1 MAQYEAGDKLRELK
15 TFIATCVGDEIAQNL
30 TTQMKNT
37 SLSLDSQ
44 FLGNGCQ
51 LLSMRYHARL
61 VFNNFPHLTYSPA
74 VLFANV
80 GAWLMDHDSDREA
93 GATLANPMIEM
104 TTVDDTHSTIIIDI
118 EFEEPISVTED
129 VAGPIYW
136 RGKQWRIDAYEIW
149 VAETLGHFTT
159 GLRQTGR

>member
-15 TFIATCVGDEIAQNL
+15 TFITTCVGDEIAQTL
-30 TTQMKNT
+30 TTQMKNI

-51 LLSMRYHARL
+51 LLRMRYHARL
-61 VFNNFPHLTYSPA
+61 VFNHFPHLTYSPA

-80 GAWLMDHDSDREA
+80 GAWLMDHDSERETA
-93 GATLANPMIEM
+93 AILANPVIEM
-104 TTVDDTHSTIIIDI
+104 TTVDETYSTIIIEI
-118 EFEEPISVTED
+118 EFEEPVSVTED
-129 VAGPIYW
+129 TAGPIYW

-149 VAETLGHFTT
+149 VAETLGNFTT
-159 GLRQTGR
+159 GRR